1 MKFKDLKFGEHFI
14 YKQRTGYLDE
24 TTAIEVIKTEP
35 DEFGNAVYENRL
47 LTIGDDEEVTKLNP
61 YRVAGEYT
69 CVFEVEVYAE
79 TLEDAIEIIENDDG
93 EYVKIQGDYLDDS
106 FSVNHEVTE
115 SLNEDADY
123 QKNCSDKSYLEPDF
137 E

>member
-14 YKQRTGYLDE
+14 YKKRTGYLDE
-24 TTAIEVIKTEP
+24 TTDIEVVKTEP
-35 DEFGNAVYENRL
+35 DEFGNAVYECTL
-47 LTIGDDEEVTKLNP
+47 LTIDDDQEVTKLNS

-79 TLEDAIEIIENDDG
+79 SLEDAIDIIENDDG
-93 EYVKIQGDYLDDS
+93 TYVEIQGDYLDDS
-106 FSVNHEVTE
+106 FYVNHELTE
-115 SLNEDADY
+115 SLNEL
-123 QKNCSDKSYLEPDF
+123 QPDF

>member
-1 MKFKDLKFGEHFI
+1 VPCPKNVGEHVVKFRDLKFGEHFI

-24 TTAIEVIKTEP
+24 TTEIEVVKTEP
-35 DEFGNAVYENRL
+35 DEFGNAIHEYRL
-47 LTIGDDEEVTKLNP
+47 LTIGDDEEVTKLNS

-69 CVFEVEVYAE
+69 CVFEIEVYAE
-79 TLEDAIEIIENDDG
+79 TLEDAIETIENDDS

-106 FSVNHEVTE
+106 FSVNHEFTE
-115 SLNEDADY
+115 SLNKPE
-123 QKNCSDKSYLEPDF
+123 LEPDF